1 MYLLDLFF
9 NLLYKKKILFFILRF
24 LLLSS
29 IKKNK
34 LKKLLLLNN
43 FLSLFFFIYLFH
55 VFKFRN
61 LQLASFNIN
70 MNNFYL
76 VKFYN
81 LINKNLFSNL
91 FNNYFFNLNS
101 VYFFWYFLNKDLF
114 INLFL
119 NLLMKNGKKHISYK
133 ILYYSLFNLKKL
145 VGIEPLFLLKKSLSQ
160 TRFLF
165 DIQFLK
171 LRKKIITMPKLLSLK
186 SQLSKSIKYI
196 FNKFSFKQFKISK
209 NKSFLSY
216 SKKVSYIILNNLFFN
231 NRLKKLITKENLIVK
246 NNFNNLLKEN
256 YRYFNTAKKD
266 KDLQKISYFKKKSKS
281 YTKKDNILKY
291 KANQILPIKKD
302 LNLKKKFLFT
312 KYQLNLQSKTKLKS
326 KWF

>member
-1 MYLLDLFF
+1 MYLLDLFI
-9 NLLYKKKILFFILRF
+9 NLLFKKKILFYILRF
-24 LLLSS
+24 MLISS

-34 LKKLLLLNN
+34 LKNIRLFNK
-43 FLSLFFFIYLFH
+43 FLSLFFFIFFFH
-55 VFKFRN
+55 LSKFKN
-61 LQLASFNIN
+61 LQLVNVNIN
-70 MNNFYL
+70 LNNFYL
-76 VKFYN
+76 IKFYN
-81 LINKNLFSNL
+81 LIHTNLLSNL
-91 FNNYFFNLNS
+91 FNNYFLNLNS

-119 NLLMKNGKKHISYK
+119 NLLMKNGKKHVSYK

-209 NKSFLSY
+209 NKNLLSY
-216 SKKVSYIILNNLFFN
+216 YQKVSYIILNNLFFN
-231 NRLKKLITKENLIVK
+231 NRLKKLISKENLIVK

-266 KDLQKISYFKKKSKS
+266 KILQKISYFKKKSKS

-291 KANQILPIKKD
+291 KINQIFPIKKE